1 MYRGLLERVLPGGM
15 SLKLR
20 PLVLYAGQVGA
31 DILVSLCVLVDQ
43 SERAM
48 DLSFGRVITSEYV
61 TILIINLGLL
71 PGGERLSWLVCL
83 SVVLDH
89 PLAPRGLAVFVQ
101 SSLVS
106 GIPVIA
112 VLKALERVALQV
124 GIRVASLVMLL
135 VVTHAVGS

>member
-112 VLKALERVALQV
+112 VLRGLERVAL
-124 GIRVASLVMLL
+124 
-135 VVTHAVGS
+135 

>member
-1 MYRGLLERVLPGGM
+1 MYRGLLDRVLPGGM

-20 PLVLYAGQVGA
+20 PLVLSAGQVGTN
-31 DILVSLCVLVDQ
+31 ILVPLRVLVDQ

-48 DLSFGRVITSEYV
+48 GLSFGRGITSEYV

-71 PGGERLSWLVCL
+71 AGGERLSRPIWL
-83 SVVLDH
+83 SGVLDH
-89 PLAPRGLAVFVQ
+89 PLAPRGLAVFAQ

-112 VLKALERVALQV
+112 VLRGLERVAL
-124 GIRVASLVMLL
+124 
-135 VVTHAVGS
+135 